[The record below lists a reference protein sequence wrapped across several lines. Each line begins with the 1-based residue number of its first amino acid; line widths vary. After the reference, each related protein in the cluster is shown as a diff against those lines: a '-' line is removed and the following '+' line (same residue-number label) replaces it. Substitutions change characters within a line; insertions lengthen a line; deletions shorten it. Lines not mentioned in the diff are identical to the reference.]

1 MTVNLYLRFVKRP
14 IIILSVLGVY
24 VVFQFIWWAF
34 LLVDLNDEVYHHKIE
49 SLYYANIPTNDKEK
63 EINLFEKKIKQR
75 RWMVIGEGAVFL
87 SLLGWGLIV
96 TGRSFRKEMFL
107 ARQQRN
113 FLLSITHEFKSPLA
127 SIKLY
132 LQTLLRHDLEA
143 NRTEQFINNAIRDTE
158 RLNTLVENALLANLI
173 DYQGYN
179 FNKEDFNF
187 SAFLRLTIQKFQQ
200 VPENRKVETQIEE
213 GLHLY
218 ADKNAMSIL
227 VINLLENAQKYS
239 PSDQPVAVKFFHE
252 KEVVKLQ
259 VEDHGIGIPDSEK
272 EKIFTKFYRIGSEET
287 RKSKGT
293 GLGLFICKY
302 IVDKHEGTINVSDN
316 HPKGTVFTLTFP
328 FIPTGN

>member
-1 MTVNLYLRFVKRP
+1 MKRP
-14 IIILSVLGVY
+14 YVILSILGAY

-34 LLVDLNDEVYHHKIE
+34 LLVELNDEVYHHKIE
-49 SLYYANIPTNDKEK
+49 ALYYSNLAAGDQQKEV
-63 EINLFEKKIKQR
+63 ELFERKISQR

-96 TGRSFRKEMFL
+96 TGRAFRKEMVL
-107 ARQQRN
+107 AKQQRN
-113 FLLSITHEFKSPLA
+113 FLLSVTHEFKSPLA

-132 LQTLLRHDLEA
+132 LQTLLRHDLEPEK
-143 NRTEQFINNAIRDTE
+143 TQQFIQNAIRDTE

-179 FNKEDFNF
+179 FSKEDFNF

-200 VPENRKVETQIEE
+200 VPENRKVITHFEE

-218 ADKNAMSIL
+218 ADKNAIAVL
-227 VINLLENAQKYS
+227 LNNLLENAQKYS
-239 PSDQPVAVKFFHE
+239 PPGE
-252 KEVVKLQ
+252 PIEVNFYREQDKVILQ
-259 VEDHGIGIPDSEK
+259 VKDHGIGIQDQEK
-272 EKIFTKFYRIGSEET
+272 PKIFTKFYRIGSEET

-302 IVDKHEGTINVSDN
+302 IVDKHEGTITVSDN
-316 HPKGTVFTLTFP
+316 LPKGTIFSLSFP